1 MLLYNFSPPLGKILK
16 LILQFGQPKPPLF
29 VVENINFHCRGTLIL
44 RIYSNS
50 NFTKLKNSFVVKMQ
64 NEKNNLKQYRYNTRI
79 LAIFI
84 EMIGGVDM
92 SAHMFAHADVK
103 MRYETTKR
111 IVPIL
116 AYFFQPKRSILH
128 QFQ

>member
-1 MLLYNFSPPLGKILK
+1 
-16 LILQFGQPKPPLF
+16 
-29 VVENINFHCRGTLIL
+29 
-44 RIYSNS
+44 
-50 NFTKLKNSFVVKMQ
+50 MQ

-92 SAHMFAHADVK
+92 RAHMFAHADVK
-103 MRYETTKR
+103 MWYETTKR

-116 AYFFQPKRSILH
+116 AYFFQPKRSIFR
-128 QFQ
+128 QFK